1 LKLENGPTGLA
12 QARFL
17 SEVWPHL
24 GFDLLPGALVLVPSV
39 LAERGSEISRY
50 SNHIALSLSGC
61 FVALF
66 LRGGESFGQ
75 HRDASQVNCA
85 HCRGLAHLQN
95 RICDSVGAR
104 FVALIFPYVPTFS
117 TESRHEEELLLE
129 LKTLLAAVI
138 GALVWLAP
146 AWASPQTVTLNVS
159 GMTCPACPITVKKAL
174 AKVPGVSKVDVRFEK
189 KQVLV
194 TFDDAKT
201 NTNALVKATT
211 NAGYP
216 SQRSPRLAPSHYTY
230 SAVFS
235 ICCFYPVARIAC
247 IRCGFHESIR
257 VWFLHRRRS
266 PELVSFK
273 PHVHL

>member
-1 LKLENGPTGLA
+1 MKN
-12 QARFL
+12 
-17 SEVWPHL
+17 
-24 GFDLLPGALVLVPSV
+24 
-39 LAERGSEISRY
+39 
-50 SNHIALSLSGC
+50 
-61 FVALF
+61 
-66 LRGGESFGQ
+66 
-75 HRDASQVNCA
+75 
-85 HCRGLAHLQN
+85 
-95 RICDSVGAR
+95 
-104 FVALIFPYVPTFS
+104 
-117 TESRHEEELLLE
+117 

-216 SQRSPRLAPSHYTY
+216 SQPDKSS
-230 SAVFS
+230 
-235 ICCFYPVARIAC
+235 
-247 IRCGFHESIR
+247 
-257 VWFLHRRRS
+257 
-266 PELVSFK
+266 K
-273 PHVHL
+273 